1 MVVRILD
8 RWREVRDWWDE
19 ERYTDRFVFRVLL
32 SGGSVVD
39 LARERSGEWL
49 LVGVVD

>member
-1 MVVRILD
+1 VVVRVLD
-8 RWREVRDWWDE
+8 RWREISNWWDE
-19 ERYTDRFVFRVLL
+19 ERYTDRFIFRVLL
-32 SGGSVVD
+32 TGGAVVD